1 MKSVFCIPL
10 LAISALAQAQTVP
23 SPSAPAPAPVPPKS
37 GVQMID
43 PSKAEPAPSISP
55 ANAQPQ
61 PLTPPDPKARKA
73 AAPGP
78 KTDEPTV
85 IDADESNFDPKTGL
99 HTFIGNV
106 RVKSPQFTMTTDGK
120 LDVKMKDPPKDPP
133 PPAPN
138 AADAKGGKGDPK
150 GAAPAGAKGSPPPAP
165 TTADAKATAKADA
178 PKTTAPDDGDTTSQI
193 DKAVATGKLSTVR
206 QIGPDGKIKEGV
218 AQIIIYE
225 SDKGTLTLKEWPQV
239 QSGPNHIISTE
250 KGTIMILDKNNHL
263 DVKGRSTTKLE
274 PEKDPNKK
282 PAAAPAP

>member
-1 MKSVFCIPL
+1 
-10 LAISALAQAQTVP
+10 
-23 SPSAPAPAPVPPKS
+23 
-37 GVQMID
+37 
-43 PSKAEPAPSISP
+43 
-55 ANAQPQ
+55 
-61 PLTPPDPKARKA
+61 LTPPDPKARKA
-73 AAPGP
+73 AAPGA

-99 HTFIGNV
+99 HTFTGNV

-133 PPAPN
+133 PAPN
-138 AADAKGGKGDPK
+138 AADGKGGKGDPK
-150 GAAPAGAKGSPPPAP
+150 GAAPTGTKGGPPPSGPTNSTAGAKGNPPPAP
-165 TTADAKATAKADA
+165 NTADAKATAKADPA
-178 PKTTAPDDGDTTSQI
+178 KTAAPDDGDTTSQI